1 MTSAEAPFPL
11 ARRGGTYV
19 RQPTGYRAFIPKP
32 LPPDP
37 PLNMDA
43 ELLNRLSAADQAL
56 GRLDGTA
63 TLLPDPDR
71 FVYTYIRKEAVLSSQ
86 IEGTQASLVDVLE
99 YEASAP
105 PRRPLGDAA
114 EVVNYVVAMNYGLE
128 RLRDLPLSLRL
139 IREIHARLL
148 EGVRG
153 SEWTPGE
160 FRRSQNWVGAP
171 GGLLADAAYIPP
183 PVHEMNKALGDLE
196 LFLHDETPVPPL
208 VKCALVHSQFE
219 TIHPFLDGNGRMGRL
234 LMTFLLCQ
242 QGILSKPLLYL
253 SYHFKRRRAD
263 YYERLQAV
271 RDEGDWEGWVRFFL
285 QGVAEVSA
293 QATDTARRILALHE
307 QHRGLIQA
315 RMRTANALRLLELL
329 LKHPVISITE
339 AASSLELTY
348 GGVKRLMSELGK
360 LGLLTEITGSERFR
374 LYAYEPYL
382 AILSE
387 GTEPESSASPGAR

>member
-1 MTSAEAPFPL
+1 MAAAEAPFPL

-56 GRLDGTA
+56 GRLDGAA
-63 TLLPDPDR
+63 TLLPDPDL
-71 FVYTYIRKEAVLSSQ
+71 FVYTYVRKEAVLSSQ

-99 YEASAP
+99 YEAGTPHHRLPA
-105 PRRPLGDAA
+105 GTA
-114 EVVNYVVAMNYGLE
+114 EVANYVAAMNHGLE
-128 RLRDLPLSLRL
+128 RLRELPLSLRL
-139 IREIHARLL
+139 MREIHERLL

-160 FRRSQNWVGAP
+160 FRRSQNWVGPP
-171 GGLLADAAYIPP
+171 GGLLADATYVPP
-183 PVHEMNKALGDLE
+183 PVHEMTQALGDLE
-196 LFLHDETPVPPL
+196 RFLHQEVPMPAL

-234 LMTFLLCQ
+234 IITFLLCH
-242 QGILSKPLLYL
+242 QGILAKPLLYL
-253 SYHFKRRRAD
+253 SYYFKRRRAD

-293 QATDTARRILALHE
+293 QATDTAKRILTMRE
-307 QHRGLIQA
+307 QHRDLVQA
-315 RMRTANALRLLELL
+315 RMRTANALRLLEFLFSRPL
-329 LKHPVISITE
+329 ISINE
-339 AASSLELTY
+339 AAGFLKLTY
-348 GGVKRLMSELGK
+348 GAANRLVAQMGQ
-360 LGLLTEITGSERFR
+360 LGLVREVTGGARSR
-374 LYAYEPYL
+374 LFAYQPYL

-387 GTEPESSASPGAR
+387 GAEPEPSAAPRTG